1 MAKRDVELVVKAKDE
16 ATRSLKKISGALQTL
31 ETDQKD
37 LAKSSDSA
45 GKTLGQLGAAVK
57 KLEAQAQVGAAL
69 GTLTKSI
76 DTTNKSLINQ
86 RNELSKTESE
96 MVNYAAKLVYAKEAL
111 DNLQNG
117 GIVGPKTKA
126 QNKQLVADIAAA
138 ESAIKKIELAYDK
151 SAISARNQ
159 TVAIEKSE
167 GALYEIEKSSIRA
180 VASLNQEGEAVDKLV
195 RRLARLKAEA
205 SAQRT
210 FKATAISTEV
220 PVLNQGNAQAQAR
233 QAKEDYLGAVTAL
246 STLQAELRNTQAPT
260 VELGNKIG
268 VQRARVIELS
278 NSYRALAAAASD
290 QIILDKAH
298 AQALGENALVTRA
311 AKVDADQLTKVER
324 AHAET
329 LGINARMTR
338 EAAKA
343 MEVAHAEA
351 LRMNQAFDSAKI
363 RQATKDLNLLHAEA
377 LKMNKAFDMN
387 KANSSFGG
395 LINNIKKLNG
405 ESRESL
411 GIFERMRGQILA
423 VGASYVGVFGA
434 ANLTSGLFDAQ
445 RAMDGIIA
453 KFTVGFGGDKNKA
466 AQEFEFVKKVAN
478 DLGLDLKS
486 LANDYSQLTVSTV
499 GTNLEGQRTRD
510 IFLSV
515 AKASRV
521 LNLSADDTSGII
533 KALTQIVSKGT
544 VMSEELRGQIGERLP
559 GALQLMAN
567 GTKVTTKELLKL
579 MEQGKLSSEA
589 LVNFA
594 RALSEKVSP
603 GVDAASKTA
612 SASVLRLGNAWFEL
626 QGKINQSGLMDAMG
640 KSIDEMVGVL
650 RDPAT
655 IQAIVQFA
663 KALGEVVVSVVKFI
677 KNNPDT
683 IINSLKILVGLLTVK
698 IAGGLITGLADFVML
713 LPKFISAVTAAR
725 GALLLFSP
733 ALAALV
739 GPVGWLVLAAAAVGL
754 FVYNLTK
761 VPDAAAES
769 AKKVSEMTNS
779 LQDLTRAQREGQR
792 ISWESDVE
800 EWSKQ
805 LADVKKKLDAA
816 TDAQDANNKSR
827 MNGSGQFG
835 GNMMADVQVAKVRE
849 EYTKLK
855 TKIDDTKKA
864 IEGISQ
870 LNMKEDFSKFDAEQR
885 TTPVDDKVV
894 GVTEGVDKK
903 AAAIAEKIRKQN
915 EEFETRFAMLLAKD
929 SDNDI
934 QGTLDAYSAAIDKKY
949 EPAYELLVKG
959 GKARNSE
966 EAKVID
972 KLVVQEKLIGSQK
985 IEARDLAAQVRARN
999 EAEKK
1004 VNDIVALR
1012 ELIQNR
1018 ITFLQKQGAPVDQ
1031 VDKLKTQINDLDVT
1045 LKKTITDAIAL
1056 YQPLADLGDI
1066 DAETTIQKLKI
1077 IEGTLGEIKD
1087 KSALSAEQINQDF
1100 AGSAA
1105 SSLTEFG
1112 KSLGKIAAEG
1122 GNLSNVFVNARDAFR
1137 SFAADFLTRIAE
1149 MIIQQAILR
1158 ALQSSSGGSIGGA
1171 IAGAIGAMSHHEGGT
1186 VGSGGT
1192 ARAASPGWFSNA
1204 VKYHT
1209 GGVVGL
1215 KPDEVPAILQKGEE
1229 VLTRQDPRNR
1239 ANAGGGDAGSM
1250 QNIKVINT
1258 IDSNSILNEAL
1269 SNQAG
1274 TKILLNAIKANR
1286 SSMKQILT

>member
-37 LAKSSDSA
+37 LAKSSDQA

-57 KLEAQAQVGAAL
+57 KLEAQAQVSAAL
-69 GTLTKSI
+69 GAFTKSI
-76 DTTNKSLINQ
+76 DTTNKSLTNQ
-86 RNELSKTESE
+86 RAELSKTESE

-151 SAISARNQ
+151 SAASARNQ
-159 TVAIEKSE
+159 AKAITDSE
-167 GALYEIEKSSIRA
+167 GALYEIEKVSLRS
-180 VASLNQEGEAVDKLV
+180 VAAINQEGEAVDQLV
-195 RRLARLKAEA
+195 RRLARLKAQA
-205 SAQRT
+205 TAQRT
-210 FKATAISTEV
+210 FQTTAVATEA

-233 QAKEDYLGAVTAL
+233 QAKDAYMGAVTAL
-246 STLQAELRNTQAPT
+246 SALQAQLRDTEKPT
-260 VELGNKIG
+260 VELGTQIG
-268 VQRARVIELS
+268 LQRAKVIELA
-278 NSYRALAAAASD
+278 NSYRVLAAAASD
-290 QIILDKAH
+290 QIAQDKVH
-298 AQALGENALVTRA
+298 GQALAENAIIMRESKAVA
-311 AKVDADQLTKVER
+311 EQLIVVER
-324 AHAET
+324 AHSEA
-329 LGINARMTR
+329 LAIDARMAR
-338 EAAKA
+338 DAAAA
-343 MEVAHAEA
+343 MDKLHTEA
-351 LRMNQAFDSAKI
+351 LRMNQAFDLANVRK
-363 RQATKDLNLLHAEA
+363 ATKEMDLLHAEA
-377 LKMNKAFDMN
+377 LKMNQAFDM
-387 KANSSFGG
+387 NSSFGG

-405 ESRESL
+405 ESRQSL

-423 VGASYVGVFGA
+423 IGASYVGVFGA
-434 ANLTSGLFDAQ
+434 ANLTKGLFDAQ

-486 LANDYSQLTVSTV
+486 LANDYAQLTVSTV

-510 IFLSV
+510 IFMSV

-567 GTKVTTKELLKL
+567 GTKITTKELLKL

-594 RALSEKVSP
+594 RALSEKVGP
-603 GVDAASKTA
+603 GTEDASKRAAASVERLKTA
-612 SASVLRLGNAWFEL
+612 WFLL
-626 QGKINQSGLMDAMG
+626 QVEINKSGLMEAMG
-640 KSIDEMVGVL
+640 KSIDELVGVL

-655 IQAIVQFA
+655 IEAIVKFG

-677 KNNPDT
+677 KNNPDA
-683 IINSLKILVGLLTVK
+683 IINSLKALVAILAIKFT
-698 IAGGLITGLADFVML
+698 GGLVTSLIGFVEVVSKVGPALTGAM
-713 LPKFISAVTAAR
+713 TALR
-725 GALLLFSP
+725 LFSP
-733 ALAALV
+733 LLAALI
-739 GPVGWLVLAAAAVGL
+739 GPAGLVILAAAAIAL
-754 FVYNLTK
+754 FVLNVGT
-761 VPDAAAES
+761 VPAA
-769 AKKVSEMTNS
+769 
-779 LQDLTRAQREGQR
+779 
-792 ISWESDVE
+792 VE
-800 EWSKQ
+800 
-805 LADVKKKLDAA
+805 
-816 TDAQDANNKSR
+816 DAQKAIKGMTDSYADLNDAQKELQKTKWTEEINKAETEMAALQKQIDETNQSASTFASNPYGG
-827 MNGSGQFG
+827 MGQS
-835 GNMMADVQVAKVRE
+835 QIKVLKLATA
-849 EYTKLK
+849 YDQLK
-855 TKIDDTKKA
+855 TKVDLTKKA
-864 IEGISQ
+864 MEEATQ
-870 LNMKEDFSKFDAEQR
+870 ADTKAKFAKFDANAREVV
-885 TTPVDDKVV
+885 TPDDGKVV

-903 AAAIAEKIRKQN
+903 AAQIAERIRKQN
-915 EEFETRFAMLLAKD
+915 EEFQTRLAMLLAKD
-929 SDNDI
+929 TDNTI
-934 QGTLDAYSAAIDKKY
+934 EGTLEAFNTAIDTKY
-949 EPAYELLVKG
+949 APAYELLVKG

-966 EAKVID
+966 EALVID
-972 KLVVQEKLIGSQK
+972 KLVAQEKLIGAQK
-985 IEARDLAAQVRARN
+985 IQARELAKEVKARN
-999 EAEKK
+999 EAEKN
-1004 VNDIVALR
+1004 VNDLVALR
-1012 ELIQNR
+1012 ELIQGR
-1018 ITFLQKQGAPVDQ
+1018 ITFLQKQGAPTAQ
-1031 VDKLKTQINDLDVT
+1031 VDELKTKINELDVT
-1045 LKKTITDAIAL
+1045 LQKTITDAIAL

-1087 KSALSAEQINQDF
+1087 KSEITADQINRDF

-1112 KSLGKIAAEG
+1112 KSLGKIASEG
-1122 GNLSNVFVNARDAFR
+1122 GNLSDVFVSARDTFR
-1137 SFAADFLTRIAE
+1137 SFAADFLIRIAQ
-1149 MIIQQAILR
+1149 MIIQAAILK
-1158 ALQSSSGGSIGGA
+1158 ALQNSSNGSIGGA
-1171 IAGAIGAMSHHEGGT
+1171 IVSAIGAMSHHEGGT

-1192 ARAASPGWFSNA
+1192 ARSAAPGWFTNA
-1204 VKYHT
+1204 PKYHT

-1239 ANAGGGDAGSM
+1239 ANGTSQATP
-1250 QNIKVINT
+1250 QNIKIVNT

-1274 TKILLNAIKANR
+1274 VKTLLNVVQANR
-1286 SSMKQILT
+1286 ASLKQILT